1 MELRNMLYAKGI
13 KESFDAGIPV
23 LSVGNLS
30 AGGTGKTPFIE
41 LLLGMARDAGEVAV
55 VSRGYGRHTQGLL
68 ELAAPL
74 DPGLYG
80 DEPCQIKTLFP
91 TVTVVVSEDRAK
103 AFEYL
108 KECHPKLRLIL
119 LDDAFQNLRV
129 KRDLNILLTAYDMP
143 FFQDWVLPA
152 GNLREFRKNAARADM
167 VVVTKGPE
175 HPDEVTYTRA
185 IKEYAPKAR
194 IVFSRLS
201 YGAVSGKVSAPV
213 RALVLTS
220 IANPH
225 PLYAHLRALGIEIVP
240 FALPDHASYTADR
253 LSAIGRILKDQS
265 LTTVLTTTKD
275 AVKLASLQSHP
286 SMTGVTIRIVPVAHT
301 FYHDA
306 DAQFFKTLIASY
318 A

>member
-1 MELRNMLYAKGI
+1 MELRNALYAKGI
-13 KESFDAGIPV
+13 KESFSAGIPV

-41 LLLGMARDAGEVAV
+41 LLLGMAWDAGQVAV

-108 KECHPKLRLIL
+108 KEKYPKLRLIL

-129 KRDLNILLTAYDMP
+129 KRDLNILLTAYEKP
-143 FFQDWVLPA
+143 FFGDWVLPA
-152 GNLREFRKNAARADM
+152 GNLREFRKNAARADV
-167 VVVTKGPE
+167 VVVTKGPK
-175 HPDEVTYTRA
+175 HPDEAGYIRA
-185 IKEYAPKAR
+185 IKKYAPKAR
-194 IVFSRLS
+194 IVFSQLS
-201 YGAVSGKVSAPV
+201 YGALSGKGQAPA

-225 PLYAHLRALGIEIVP
+225 PLYDHLRGLGIEVVP

-253 LSAIGRILKDQS
+253 LSAIGRILKDQN

-275 AVKLASLQSHP
+275 AVKLAAVQGHSSLA
-286 SMTGVTIRIVPVAHT
+286 GVAIRIVPVAHT
-301 FYHDA
+301 FYHDS
-306 DAQFFKTLIASY
+306 DAQFFQSLVASY